1 MVIRTVNDLECRPVA
16 DSLLRRLRLRTAGT
30 GGLAGVSGARSIA
43 EKLASAVAA
52 DDWGLV
58 FAVLDQSWN
67 ELFHS
72 HPAVLLDALERMPDV
87 VIDQQPKLRL
97 AMEYIGRN
105 VKGEGYS
112 TSYRNSVT
120 LPGHLD
126 AVNQLAAWTA
136 QVAAARESGRST
148 EAARL
153 VAAAQAFLKE
163 QPTEAEPLLA
173 AALPEFHFQWGLA
186 LELAGD
192 FDGAM
197 AEYNGAYDWAVSTGH
212 RMIESSAAGAIAFL
226 HALHGRNALAT
237 TWRGRV
243 PNDSVDAWWST
254 AAAIPTRLADA
265 IIRVDTLDSAGATR
279 VLEQITPGSAA
290 ERWAPYFLLRAA
302 TETQPV
308 RVRVVMS
315 DLDSHLETI
324 PVDRREAGSNGEYL
338 ALTRII
344 LNIALRRPL
353 DEERALAGDRPTAK
367 ASLLRQYGAVLRALR
382 LQAAGKMKEARR
394 LTVPLLDTKGSRPRV
409 LIGALTASGDET
421 NPQLEEATELARA
434 HASFG
439 ILALAAPRI
448 RSRVAELLPSTSAV
462 AMALSQSSA
471 VDARPAGVALLSAR
485 EREVAERA
493 ATGESATQIAA
504 FFHVSPNTV
513 KTQLR
518 IGYRKLGVKSRA
530 ELFEAL
536 HHVNR

>member
-1 MVIRTVNDLECRPVA
+1 M
-16 DSLLRRLRLRTAGT
+16 
-30 GGLAGVSGARSIA
+30 SGSRSIA

-52 DDWGLV
+52 DDWVLV
-58 FAVLDQSWN
+58 FAVFDQSWN

-72 HPAVLLDALERMPDV
+72 HPAVLLDALERMPDA

-120 LPGHLD
+120 LPDHLD

-136 QVAAARESGRST
+136 QVAGARESGRSA

-153 VAAAQAFLKE
+153 VAGAQTFLKQ
-163 QPTEAEPLLA
+163 QPTETEPLLA

-197 AEYNGAYDWAVSTGH
+197 AEYNGAYDWAVSTDH
-212 RMIESSAAGAIAFL
+212 WMIESSAAGAIAFL

-237 TWRGRV
+237 AWRGRV
-243 PNDSVDAWWST
+243 PDDSVAGWWST
-254 AAAIPTRLADA
+254 AAAIPALLADA
-265 IIRVDTLDSAGATR
+265 MIRLDSLDFVGAAR
-279 VLEQITPGSAA
+279 AMEQITPGSAA

-302 TETQPV
+302 TETQPA

-315 DLDSHLETI
+315 ELDSHLETI
-324 PVDRREAGSNGEYL
+324 PVDRRESGSNGEYL

-344 LNIALRRPL
+344 LNLALRRPIG
-353 DEERALAGDRPTAK
+353 EETAFAGDRPTAK
-367 ASLLRQYGAVLRALR
+367 ASLLRQYGAILRALR
-382 LQAAGKMKEARR
+382 LQSAGKMKDARR
-394 LTVPLLDTKGSRPRV
+394 LAAPLLRTDGSRPRV
-409 LIGALTASGDET
+409 LIGALAASGDES
-421 NPQLEEATELARA
+421 NPQLEEAAELARA

-439 ILALAAPRI
+439 ILALASASV

-462 AMALSQSSA
+462 AKALTHVDA
-471 VDARPAGVALLSAR
+471 EDARPAGLALLSAR

-504 FFHVSPNTV
+504 FLHVSPNTV

-518 IGYRKLGVKSRA
+518 ASYRKLGVKSRA